1 GAFWKKLAPALADVR
16 NLYISPDG
24 VFTKINCATLY
35 DPATRQYL
43 IDRMSVMEV
52 SNLRDLVEKRDSH
65 TLPPHA
71 LLVGFPD
78 YRLDATRKA
87 SDIPRSSRDASLFG
101 AVLQDGLNELP
112 GTQKEVVAVHGVL
125 QSSQWNVETL
135 LRKEALEEK
144 IKSSQNITLLHIAT
158 HGFFLAPKNEHEKEV
173 YTHNLRDVENN
184 SMLRSG
190 LLLGGA
196 EKNLI
201 AMLSDQS
208 NPAGDDGILS
218 AYEVM
223 NLNLDA
229 AELVVLSACET
240 GKGDVKNGEGVYGLQ
255 RAFMLAGAHHV
266 LMSLWKVDDAATQ
279 ELMAAFYGEWLS
291 GKEKMRAFHD
301 AQVSMKQKFSHPYYW
316 GAFVMMGR

>member
-1 GAFWKKLAPALADVR
+1 
-16 NLYISPDG
+16 
-24 VFTKINCATLY
+24 
-35 DPATRQYL
+35 
-43 IDRMSVMEV
+43 
-52 SNLRDLVEKRDSH
+52 
-65 TLPPHA
+65 
-71 LLVGFPD
+71 
-78 YRLDATRKA
+78 
-87 SDIPRSSRDASLFG
+87 
-101 AVLQDGLNELP
+101 
-112 GTQKEVVAVHGVL
+112 
-125 QSSQWNVETL
+125 VETL

-291 GKEKMRAFHD
+291 GKEKMTAFHD